1 MKAAVIA
8 RYGSPG
14 VIEIRDVPEPTPGP
28 GEVRVRVH
36 AATVNRTDC
45 GELRH
50 PLLIRML
57 AGRGRPRR
65 QILGMDFAGTID
77 AVGEGAT
84 LFRPG
89 DRVFGMC
96 PYGKEGAQ
104 ADYLCMAETGPIAA
118 LPATL
123 PFGQAVL
130 CEGPYYANPAIDY
143 FELKPGDRVL
153 VYGASGAIGSAGLQ
167 LAKLRGADV
176 TAVVAGRHLELAR
189 SLGADAVVDYATDAF
204 DQLGR
209 DYDVVWDSVGKLRR
223 RHWRRLLKP
232 GGIFSTTDLGPGG
245 QHMWPLLWSWI
256 TRSGRAVVPLP
267 KRASGKAFVNQLKAW
282 IEAGQYVPVI
292 DRTYPLAEIA
302 EAYRYVQ
309 TGQKAGIVAID
320 VAGDLDA

>member
-14 VIEIRDVPEPTPGP
+14 MIEIREVPTPTPGP
-28 GEVRVRVH
+28 DEVRVRVH
-36 AATVNRTDC
+36 AASVNRTDC

-50 PLLIRML
+50 PLLIRMI

-65 QILGMDFAGTID
+65 QILGMDFAGIVD
-77 AVGEGAT
+77 AVGDGTT
-84 LFRPG
+84 LFQPG

-96 PYGKEGAQ
+96 PYAKEGAQ
-104 ADYLCMAETGPIAA
+104 ADYLCMAETGPIAPLSA
-118 LPATL
+118 NL
-123 PFGQAVL
+123 PFGRAVL
-130 CEGPYYANPAIDY
+130 CEGAYYANPAIDY
-143 FELKPGDRVL
+143 FALKPGKRIL

-189 SLGADAVVDYATDAF
+189 SLGADTVVDYASEAF
-204 DQLGR
+204 DRLGR

-232 GGIFSTTDLGPGG
+232 GGIFATTDLGPGG
-245 QHMWPLLWSWI
+245 QHIWPLLWSWI

-302 EAYRYVQ
+302 DAYRYVQ

-320 VAGDLDA
+320 VAGDLQT

>member
-1 MKAAVIA
+1 MQAAVIA

-14 VIEIRDVPEPTPGP
+14 VIEIQDVPMRTPGP

-65 QILGMDFAGTID
+65 RILGMDFAGTVD
-77 AVGEGAT
+77 AVGEGVS

-89 DRVFGMC
+89 DGVFGMC

-118 LPATL
+118 MPANL

-130 CEGPYYANPAIDY
+130 CEGAYYANPAIDH
-143 FELKPGDRVL
+143 FALKPGVRIL

-167 LAKLRGADV
+167 LAKLRGAEA
-176 TAVVAGRHLELAR
+176 TAVVASRHLELAR
-189 SLGADAVVDYATDAF
+189 SLGADAVVDYATEAF
-204 DQLGR
+204 DRLGR
-209 DYDVVWDSVGKLRR
+209 DYDIVWDTVGKLRR
-223 RHWRRLLKP
+223 RDWRRLLKP
-232 GGIFSTTDLGPGG
+232 GGIFATTDLGPGG

-267 KRASGKAFVNQLKAW
+267 KRASGQAFVNQLRSW

-292 DRTYPLAEIA
+292 DRTYTLADIA
-302 EAYRYVQ
+302 DAYRYVQ
-309 TGQKAGIVAID
+309 TGQKAGIVVID
-320 VAGDLDA
+320 VAGGA

>member
-65 QILGMDFAGTID
+65 QILGMDFAGIVD

-84 LFRPG
+84 LFKPG

-104 ADYLCMAETGPIAA
+104 ADYLCMAETGPIAFM
-118 LPATL
+118 PANL

-130 CEGPYYANPAIDY
+130 CEGAYYANPAIDY

-189 SLGADAVVDYATDAF
+189 SLGADVVVDYATEAF
-204 DQLGR
+204 DRLGR

-223 RHWRRLLKP
+223 RQWRRLLKP

-267 KRASGKAFVNQLKAW
+267 KRGSAQAFVTDLRET

-292 DRTYPLAEIA
+292 DRTYKLADIA
-302 EAYRYVQ
+302 DAYRYVQ

-320 VAGDLDA
+320 VAGES

>member
-1 MKAAVIA
+1 MQAAVIA

-50 PLLIRML
+50 PFLIRML
-57 AGRGRPRR
+57 AGGGRPRR
-65 QILGMDFAGTID
+65 QILGMDFAGTVD

-84 LFRPG
+84 LFKPG

-104 ADYLCMAETGPIAA
+104 ADYLCMAETGPIAFM
-118 LPATL
+118 PANL

-130 CEGPYYANPAIDY
+130 CEGAYYANPAIDY
-143 FELKPGDRVL
+143 FDLKPGKRIL

-189 SLGADAVVDYATDAF
+189 SLGADMVIDYTSEGF
-204 DQLGR
+204 DRLGR

-223 RHWRRLLKP
+223 RDWRRLLKP

-267 KRASGKAFVNQLKAW
+267 KRGSAQAFVNDLREK

-292 DRTYPLAEIA
+292 DRTYKLADIA
-302 EAYRYVQ
+302 DAYRYVQ
-309 TGQKAGIVAID
+309 TGQKAGIVVID
-320 VAGDLDA
+320 VAGNA

>member
-1 MKAAVIA
+1 MKAAVIT

-14 VIEIRDVPEPTPGP
+14 VIEIRDVPTPIPGP
-28 GEVRVRVH
+28 GETRVRVH

-57 AGRGRPRR
+57 AGSGGPRR
-65 QILGMDFAGTID
+65 QILGMDFAGIIG
-77 AVGEGAT
+77 AVGEGTT

-104 ADYLCMAETGPIAA
+104 AEYLCMAETGPIAIM
-118 LPATL
+118 PANL
-123 PFGQAVL
+123 PFDRAVL
-130 CEGPYYANPAIDY
+130 CEGAYYAKPAIDY
-143 FELKPGDRVL
+143 FDLKPGDRIL

-167 LAKLRGADV
+167 LAKLRGAEV

-189 SLGADAVVDYATDAF
+189 SLGADAVVDYTSEEF
-204 DQLGR
+204 DRLGR
-209 DYDVVWDSVGKLRR
+209 DYDVVWDSVGKLHR

-232 GGIFSTTDLGPGG
+232 GGIFATTDLGPGG
-245 QHMWPLLWSWI
+245 QHIWPLLWSWI

-267 KRASGKAFVNQLKAW
+267 KRASGQAFVNDLKTK
-282 IEAGQYVPVI
+282 IEAGQFVPVI
-292 DRTYPLAEIA
+292 DRAYPLADIA

-309 TGQKAGIVAID
+309 TGQKAGIVVIA
-320 VAGDLDA
+320 VEAG